1 MFINSELV
9 HLRKEAIFLSLWM
22 TMNQVSMDVALALTS
37 FHDVFMLIDAAMSF
51 AVEHK
56 NENVLPICLVPRHI
70 AKAS

>member
-1 MFINSELV
+1 
-9 HLRKEAIFLSLWM
+9 M

-56 NENVLPICLVPRHI
+56 KENVLPICLVPRHI